1 MIITQSTFEF
11 SNQKQKEYEPCPQIP
26 DHHHYPGTALE
37 RHTSPQHTSS
47 VAPLMAYD
55 LADFVMTRQHTVSGL
70 RLKLISI
77 NRVEAAG
84 PS

>member
-1 MIITQSTFEF
+1 
-11 SNQKQKEYEPCPQIP
+11 
-26 DHHHYPGTALE
+26 
-37 RHTSPQHTSS
+37 

-55 LADFVMTRQHTVSGL
+55 PADFVMTRQHTVSGL